1 MNMTRDTGNAIA
13 SQSML
18 ANTALGHVPDRLVQ
32 RDGSFLISILPS
44 DFELRIFRVTDGDVD
59 MDMWHSVPP
68 STCWRNIE

>member
-32 RDGSFLISILPS
+32 RDGYFLISIPPS
-44 DFELRIFRVTDGDVD
+44 DFELRVFRVTDVDVD

-68 STCWRNIE
+68 STCWSNL